1 MQPHEVAFLGVQT
14 APSRRSDKVEFPVAV
29 GLGFPDLRQT
39 RTLII
44 LPNEDWDIFADREG
58 EKDERIS
65 GYSKKRLL
73 SEGMTASDAIT
84 SMTDLIGDRSLFG
97 IWREREASMLRTL
110 FGAGASP
117 KLLSA
122 LGMFNRLVSN
132 ERFTNLEI
140 RYKLNASYYP
150 RNAADVRW
158 MIVCFGQC
166 HKQYV

>member
-14 APSRRSDKVEFPVAV
+14 APSRRSEKVEFPVAI
-29 GLGFPDLRQT
+29 GLGLPDLRQT

-44 LPNEDWDIFADREG
+44 RPNEDWDIFADREG
-58 EKDERIS
+58 GKDERVS

-73 SEGMTASDAIT
+73 SEGMTTSDAIT
-84 SMTDLIGDRSLFG
+84 SIAGLIGDRSLFG

-110 FGAGASP
+110 FGTIAAP

-122 LGMFNRLVSN
+122 LGMFHRLASN
-132 ERFTNLEI
+132 ERFTELEI
-140 RYKLNASYYP
+140 RHKLNAHYYP

-158 MIVCFGQC
+158 MIVCFSQC
-166 HKQYV
+166 HHRYV